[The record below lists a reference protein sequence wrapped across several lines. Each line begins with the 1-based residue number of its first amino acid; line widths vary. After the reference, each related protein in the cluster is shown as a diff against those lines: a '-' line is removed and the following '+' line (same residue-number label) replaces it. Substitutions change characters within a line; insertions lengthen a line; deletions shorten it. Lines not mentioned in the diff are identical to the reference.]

1 MKTAKTAKRVS
12 TASTTTSAAR
22 AQAGFSLLELLVSL
36 GVTVVLIVGAL
47 TLFDFNSRLARVQTQ
62 IADMQQSLRVGQH
75 EMVRLL
81 RMAGR
86 GGLPHTSAGRPLP
99 LGVAIE
105 IRNNVG
111 QDGVPREVVVGWPDS
126 PLAVAGTD
134 VVTVRGVFATPI
146 YQIHSALDQA
156 VVLADDGGSIHIC
169 SETPSGFPQDLSWIE
184 RAKNAPGGGIP
195 EALILVSPLS
205 DETYAVVQLDPD
217 ATRLESD
224 VCTAAGIARGVEV
237 VFHAAGDQYADL
249 YQQLGPGRLD
259 PVAFVGVLE
268 EHRFYVREDFSVPG
282 DDTSEPAPRLARARV
297 YPGTEVPYGS
307 DLANARLDIADNV
320 LDLQVALGVDVDD
333 DGAVRAAPDPAID
346 EWCLSQEDDEPGD
359 ERWRAV
365 QPATVPPRTPVLRHV
380 RLTTLARTDR
390 RDTKYEAPLLPD
402 LEDRRYAAEPAN
414 TRRTE
419 RMFRRRILQ
428 TVVDLRNI

>member
-1 MKTAKTAKRVS
+1 MRM
-12 TASTTTSAAR
+12 TSPNPR

-36 GVTVVLIVGAL
+36 GVTVVVIVGAL

-62 IADMQQSLRVGQH
+62 VADMQQSLRVGQH
-75 EMVRLL
+75 EMVRML

-86 GGLPHTSAGRPLP
+86 GGLPHVSAGRPLP

-105 IRNNVG
+105 VRNNVG
-111 QDGVPREVVVGWPDS
+111 QAGVPREVVVGWPES

-134 VVTVRGVFATPI
+134 IVTVRGVFAAPI
-146 YQIHSALDQA
+146 YQIHSAIDEA
-156 VVLADDGGSIHIC
+156 VVLADDGGSIHVC

-195 EALILVSPLS
+195 EALVLVSPLS
-205 DETYAVVQLDPD
+205 DDTYAVVQLDPD
-217 ATRLESD
+217 ETRLESA
-224 VCTAAGIARGVEV
+224 VCTAAGLARGVEV
-237 VFHAAGDQYADL
+237 VFHATGDQYADL

-259 PVAFVGVLE
+259 PVAFVGILE
-268 EHRFYVREDFSVPG
+268 EHRFYVREDFAIPG
-282 DDTSEPAPRLARARV
+282 DVTSEAAPRLARARV
-297 YPGTEVPYGS
+297 YPGTEVPWGA
-307 DLANARLDIADNV
+307 DVANARLDIADNV

-333 DGAVRAAPDPAID
+333 DGAVLSAPDPALD
-346 EWCLSQEDDEPGD
+346 EWCLSQADDEPD
-359 ERWRAV
+359 AERWRVV
-365 QPATVPPRTPVLRHV
+365 QPASVPPRRPVLRHV

-390 RDTKYEAPLLPD
+390 RDTRYEAPPVPD
-402 LEDRRYAAEPAN
+402 LEDRSYAAAPAN
-414 TRRTE
+414 TSRTE